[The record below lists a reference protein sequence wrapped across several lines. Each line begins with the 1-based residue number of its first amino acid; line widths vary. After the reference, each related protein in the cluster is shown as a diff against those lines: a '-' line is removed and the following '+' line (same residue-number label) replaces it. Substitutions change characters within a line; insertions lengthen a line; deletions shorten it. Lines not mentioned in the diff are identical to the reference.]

1 MGAWSHEPFGNDT
14 ACDWAYGLAET
25 RDFSLVAQTIQ
36 NVLDNGADYL
46 DSDLASEAIAA
57 SEVLAKA
64 LGRGTQADAYTEE
77 LDAWLTSIP
86 IQPSLDLRSN
96 AHTALARILA
106 QDSELKELWEE
117 SDDFG
122 SWESS
127 VKALQLA
134 VGA

>member
-14 ACDWAYGLAET
+14 ACDWASGLDKQ
-25 RDFSLVAQTIQ
+25 RDFSLVAEAIQ
-36 NVLDNGADYL
+36 AVLDNGSDYL

-57 SEVLAKA
+57 AEVLAKA
-64 LGRGTQADAYTEE
+64 LGRSTQTDSYTKEV
-77 LDAWLTSIP
+77 DDWVKSIAAK
-86 IQPSLDLRSN
+86 PSQDLLSKAN
-96 AHTALARILA
+96 GALIRIMGP
-106 QDSELKELWEE
+106 DSELKELWQE

-122 SWESS
+122 SFESS